1 MLGITDLEQL
11 SFLPNLST
19 TETTNSWEQQQRPAI
34 PALEEL
40 SQGQVGSL
48 LKASLVYRVN
58 SRPVRDT

>member
-19 TETTNSWEQQQRPAI
+19 TETTNSWEPAI